1 MAADRPRVILT
12 KDQVSSY
19 FDRLKI
25 PAEKRSY
32 DVTTLKDEDA
42 LKYLA
47 LLQKH
52 HLAEVPFENLTLHYS
67 AHHQISLHPDEL
79 FKKIIADNNGRGG
92 YCMENNALFGTLLR
106 SLGFN
111 IYSGGGRVWENS
123 TWTGWGH
130 MLNFITIGD
139 TKYHVDVGFGSEVPL
154 VPMPIDR
161 SGTVQ
166 PHISPATVRLQWR
179 NIPGNTDPSQ
189 RLWVYEYRRDDEAEW
204 EMRYCYS
211 EVEFLPCDYFAMNY
225 FTSTSRKSFF
235 TRLAVMDKKLLDDE
249 GEYKGSIILNG
260 NTLKRRIHG
269 VKEEEVVF
277 ETEAERLVALEKFFG
292 IRFGEAERNSII
304 GLGSQ
309 LK

>member
-12 KDQVSSY
+12 KDQVTSY
-19 FDRLKI
+19 FERLEI
-25 PAEKRSY
+25 PAGKRCY
-32 DVTTLKDEDA
+32 DVTPLKDEDA
-42 LKYLA
+42 LRYLA

-52 HLAEVPFENLTLHYS
+52 HLAAVPFENLTLHYS
-67 AHHQISLHPDEL
+67 AHHQISVHPNEL

-106 SLGFN
+106 TLGFN
-111 IYSGGGRVWENS
+111 IYSGGGRVWENGS
-123 TWTGWGH
+123 WTGWGH

-139 TKYHVDVGFGSEVPL
+139 TKYHVDVGFGAEVPL
-154 VPMPIDR
+154 VPMPLDH
-161 SGTVQ
+161 SGTIQ

-189 RLWVYEYRRDDEAEW
+189 RLWVYEYRRNDEAEW
-204 EMRYCYS
+204 EMKYCYS
-211 EVEFLPCDYFAMNY
+211 EVEFLPCDYSVMNY
-225 FTSTSRKSFF
+225 FTSTSRKLFF
-235 TRLAVMDKKLLDDE
+235 TRLAVIDKKLLDDE
-249 GEYKGSIILNG
+249 GWYKGSIILNG
-260 NTLKRRIHG
+260 NTLKWRIHG

-277 ETEAERLVALEKFFG
+277 ETEAERLAALKKYFG
-292 IRFGEAERNSII
+292 IQFGEAERDGIL